1 MTALVGESMPELV
14 LALFLQAFGFSV
26 SRLLVTAVDYVF
38 YILLGFIIA
47 WILFSWF
54 PGYPSNRFFQVVYD
68 AVGAVV
74 NPIMMPLRS
83 RLPTLQL
90 GGFALDL
97 SPIVAIFGL
106 YIGRSLLTLIIANFI
121 RPVTG

>member
-1 MTALVGESMPELV
+1 MMLAV
-14 LALFLQAFGFSV
+14 LQLFGFRVSV
-26 SRLLVTAVDYVF
+26 LLENMVNYTF

-47 WILFSWF
+47 WILISWF
-54 PGYPSNRFFQVVYD
+54 PRYPSNRFFQVIYD
-68 AVGAVV
+68 VVRAVV
-74 NPIMMPLRS
+74 DPIMAPLRS
-83 RLPTLQL
+83 RLPALNL

-106 YIGRSLLTLIIANFI
+106 YIGQTLLILIIRNFI

>member
-1 MTALVGESMPELV
+1 VTELTAQTV
-14 LALFLQAFGFSV
+14 LALFLQTFGYRV
-26 SRLLVTAVDYVF
+26 SLLLLTMVNYAF

-54 PGYPSNRFFQVVYD
+54 PGYPSNRFFQVLYD
-68 AVGAVV
+68 AVRAVV
-74 NPIMMPLRS
+74 DPIMMPLRS
-83 RLPTLQL
+83 RIPPLKL

-97 SPIVAIFGL
+97 SPIIAIFGL
-106 YIGRSLLTLIIANFI
+106 YIARTLLTIVIANFI

>member
-1 MTALVGESMPELV
+1 MMEMVLEPA
-14 LALFLQAFGFSV
+14 LALFLQDFGFRV
-26 SRLLVTAVDYVF
+26 SALLANTVNYAF
-38 YILLGFIIA
+38 YILLGFVIA

-54 PGYPSNRFFQVVYD
+54 PGYPSSRFFQAIYD

-74 NPIMMPLRS
+74 NPIMMPIRS
-83 RLPTLQL
+83 RMPPLNL

-97 SPIVAIFGL
+97 SPIIVIFGL
-106 YIGRSLLTLIIANFI
+106 YIGRSLLMLVIDNFI

>member
-1 MTALVGESMPELV
+1 MMALTT
-14 LALFLQAFGFSV
+14 LALLQVFTYSV
-26 SRLLVTAVDYVF
+26 SLLLTTLVDYAF

-54 PGYPSNRFFQVVYD
+54 PGYPSNRFFQVLYD
-68 AVGAVV
+68 AVRAVV
-74 NPIMMPLRS
+74 DPIMMPLRS
-83 RLPTLQL
+83 RLPTLNL

-106 YIGRSLLTLIIANFI
+106 YIGRSLLHLIIASFV

>member
-1 MTALVGESMPELV
+1 MMLAV
-14 LALFLQAFGFSV
+14 LQLFGFRVSV
-26 SRLLVTAVDYVF
+26 LLENMVNYTF

-47 WILFSWF
+47 WILISWF
-54 PGYPSNRFFQVVYD
+54 PRYPSSRFFQVIYD
-68 AVGAVV
+68 VVRAVV
-74 NPIMMPLRS
+74 DPIMAPLRS
-83 RLPTLQL
+83 RLPALNL

-106 YIGRSLLTLIIANFI
+106 YIGQTLLILIIRNFI

>member
-1 MTALVGESMPELV
+1 MIPEMT
-14 LALFLQAFGFSV
+14 LALFLQTFGYSV
-26 SRLLVTAVDYVF
+26 SLLLTNVVNYTY
-38 YILLGFIIA
+38 YILFGFIIA
-47 WILFSWF
+47 WILISWF
-54 PGYPSNRFFQVVYD
+54 PGYPSSRFFQIIYD

-83 RLPTLQL
+83 RLPALKI

-106 YIGRSLLTLIIANFI
+106 IIGRRLLLLIIENFI

>member
-1 MTALVGESMPELV
+1 MMMLAV
-14 LALFLQAFGFSV
+14 LQLFGFRVSV
-26 SRLLVTAVDYVF
+26 LLENMVNYTF

-47 WILFSWF
+47 WILISWF
-54 PGYPSNRFFQVVYD
+54 PRYPSNRFFQVIYD
-68 AVGAVV
+68 VVRAVV
-74 NPIMMPLRS
+74 DPIMAPFRS
-83 RLPTLQL
+83 RLPALNL

-106 YIGRSLLTLIIANFI
+106 YIGQTLLILIIRNFI

>member
-1 MTALVGESMPELV
+1 MMMLAV
-14 LALFLQAFGFSV
+14 LQLFGFRVSV
-26 SRLLVTAVDYVF
+26 LLENMVNYTF

-47 WILFSWF
+47 WILISWF
-54 PGYPSNRFFQVVYD
+54 PRYPSSRFFQVIYD
-68 AVGAVV
+68 VVRAVV
-74 NPIMMPLRS
+74 DPIMAPLRS
-83 RLPTLQL
+83 RLPALNL

-106 YIGRSLLTLIIANFI
+106 YIGQTLLILIIRNFI